1 MHNLPRLIKGRNR
14 CTLQMSPADAAARG
28 ITNGQVVR
36 VRSRVG
42 AVELPVEIT
51 PNLMPGVASMPHGY
65 GHARSGTRLDVAQAH
80 AGVSINDLTDETRLD
95 ELTGNAALSAV
106 PVWVEAASAAV

>member
-1 MHNLPRLIKGRNR
+1 M
-14 CTLQMSPADAAARG
+14 
-28 ITNGQVVR
+28 R

-42 AVELPVEIT
+42 MVELPVEIT

-65 GHARSGTRLDVAQAH
+65 GHARPGTRLEVAQAH
-80 AGVSINDLTDETRLD
+80 AGVSINDLTDDARLD

-106 PVWVEAASAAV
+106 PVWVDASLNEE